1 MLILSE
7 SCSLGKTE
15 NIFMVCL
22 QTAEL
27 KRETGRLLHT
37 KGAATGEGLPGSD
50 AHHLRVHFSSCFKV
64 TPFQIPARKR
74 ICMNVEVLQNK
85 ARRKNLPKLPSRAN
99 ETACKGSECSR
110 EMHSLNA

>member
-1 MLILSE
+1 MI
-7 SCSLGKTE
+7 
-15 NIFMVCL
+15 CL

-50 AHHLRVHFSSCFKV
+50 AHHLRIHFSRCFKV
-64 TPFQIPARKR
+64 MPFQIPASKR
-74 ICMNVEVLQNK
+74 IFMNVEVLQNK

-99 ETACKGSECSR
+99 ETACKWSERSR
-110 EMHSLNA
+110 EMHRKCIEP